1 MENNITSEQQMIK
14 DLEAKVF
21 NLELENSG
29 LKLANAKLGYSTR
42 IMSEFHLTQD
52 DKLNIANSIDTATNI
67 NDVKQ
72 VYDEYHKLLNNK
84 ALGDSSDFQMSPDF
98 KDNVR
103 AYLAVAIGYDPI
115 AKMGENLSIVSQ
127 YFSFENKIRNTP
139 KVEIREPMVDKLM
152 KDRPLAI
159 EAIDNMAD
167 VVNSFNTKES

>member
-1 MENNITSEQQMIK
+1 MEENITPEQQMIK

-29 LKLANAKLGYSTR
+29 LKLANAKLGYSTK

-67 NDVKQ
+67 NDVEQ

-84 ALGDSSDFQMSPDF
+84 ALDEGSDFQMSPDF
-98 KDNVR
+98 KENVR
-103 AYLAVAIGYDPI
+103 AYLAVALGYDPI
-115 AKMGENLSIVSQ
+115 AKMGENLSVVSE
-127 YFSFENKIRNTP
+127 YFSLENKIRTQP
-139 KVEIREPMVDKLM
+139 KADIREPMVNKLM

-159 EAIDNMAD
+159 ESIDNMAD
-167 VVNSFNTKES
+167 IVNSFNTETS